1 MGALTFPLILL
12 AILAVFAVIF
22 FTVTKKQEKATN
34 LSSKDSSK
42 ENRNSK
48 NSKNNEKKEEI
59 RKEDVFKF
67 MEFDRI
73 LDSMIVQNNGSRY
86 TMAIKCKGI
95 NYDLMSEVEQI
106 SVEEGFITFL
116 NTLRY
121 PIQLY
126 VQAQNVDL
134 KSVIQE
140 YKNNISGV
148 KSDFERLDAEYNKVL
163 ESFESTTQEIEKV
176 ENERNKVLNVYEYAS
191 DIINYVER
199 MSTNKSLLQRNFYV
213 LVSYSTSEIAGAD
226 KFTKDELLNI
236 CYTELLTRA
245 QSIISGLSSCSVE
258 GRVLDSN
265 EVADLL
271 YMAYNRDDK
280 GLLSVKEA
288 IDSGFYRL
296 YSTSEEAFFKRTE
309 LLNQQI
315 EQEARIKS
323 LAALKKAIQKGEY
336 STPKM
341 KELEINER
349 IAKQASDMVKHE
361 DLPEQ
366 IKKEAQEDIA
376 KEFRNTKK
384 QLVQEAA
391 IERAQILSQID
402 DVTGTNEAKEVLR
415 KDEEKKKMEEE
426 RLNEASRIANNETVE
441 NVEKAE
447 QENNN
452 SINNDTED
460 KEQTAIP
467 KNLIVNDNIA
477 DDRKEETNSSN
488 ILSTAAERNMAISN
502 DDTFAS
508 IDGDIISGST
518 EEPINNGINQDTTD
532 NSFDDRLGGGEEFS
546 SSFDDRLGSSSDDE
560 DDEVIR

>member
-34 LSSKDSSK
+34 LLSKDSSK

-163 ESFESTTQEIEKV
+163 ESFESTTQEIEKA

-245 QSIISGLSSCSVE
+245 QAIISGLSSCSVE

-376 KEFRNTKK
+376 KEFKNTKK